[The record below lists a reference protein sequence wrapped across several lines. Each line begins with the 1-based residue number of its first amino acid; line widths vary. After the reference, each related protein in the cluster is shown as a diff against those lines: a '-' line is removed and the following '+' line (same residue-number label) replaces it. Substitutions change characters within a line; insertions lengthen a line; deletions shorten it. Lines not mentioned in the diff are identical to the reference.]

1 MSQQELSRIKFDQ
14 TFAAPETEHYT
25 RYEDEEE
32 ADENYNQVH

>member
-1 MSQQELSRIKFDQ
+1 MSQTASKSMFDQ

-25 RYEDEEE
+25 SYENEEK